1 MNKPDWLDLFV
12 LFVPFSLLG
21 AIFGDSIRKD
31 ALTRPQRI
39 SPGLFSLVVGPVAG
53 LVVMREFG
61 WLDVT
66 ALGVAAIAPT
76 LAYDTIGAAAAAL
89 RWLRENPGKLAE
101 LWPWGKKP

>member
-39 SPGLFSLVVGPVAG
+39 SAGLFSLVVGPVAG

-61 WLDVT
+61 WLDGSTFNADDPYDDEDVERKVFGGHLT
-66 ALGVAAIAPT
+66 SGRFAP
-76 LAYDTIGAAAAAL
+76 D
-89 RWLRENPGKLAE
+89 PGKRRSATTQ
-101 LWPWGKKP
+101 